1 LSSTRIERHEMML
14 ELLREIPVRVLWI
27 VGGLLALTLFLYVVM
42 IFNNLIRLKVNIGK
56 AWANIDV
63 LLKQRHD
70 EVPNLVAVVQGVK
83 EFEQK
88 VLVQL
93 TEARTQALAA
103 GSVREKGK
111 ADAAM
116 DSALHRLFAVAE
128 NYPKLRAQENF
139 LQLQRRLS
147 EIEDTIAD
155 RRTFYNDS
163 VASYN
168 SRIGQ
173 FPDVLLASPLGFKAW
188 ELFKVEER
196 EKAPVKVGF
205 TQ

>member
-1 LSSTRIERHEMML
+1 MTDAGL
-14 ELLREIPVRVLWI
+14 EIGGVLLPWRVLWT
-27 VGGLLALTLFLYVVM
+27 VGGLLALTLFFYVVM
-42 IFNNLIRLKVNIGK
+42 IFNNLVRLKINIGK

-88 VLVQL
+88 VLTQV

-103 GSVREKGK
+103 GSVREKGR
-111 ADAAM
+111 ADTAM
-116 DSALHRLFAVAE
+116 DSALHSLFAVAE
-128 NYPKLRAQENF
+128 NYPKLRSQENF
-139 LQLQRRLS
+139 LQLQKRLS
-147 EIEDTIAD
+147 GIEDTIAD

-163 VASYN
+163 VATYN
-168 SRIGQ
+168 ARIGQ
-173 FPDVLLASPLGFKAW
+173 FPDLLLASPLGFKAW
-188 ELFKVEER
+188 ELFKVEDR
-196 EKAPVKVGF
+196 EKEPVKVGF

>member
-1 LSSTRIERHEMML
+1 MPDTGLQIGDFFL
-14 ELLREIPVRVLWI
+14 PWRVVWI
-27 VGGLLALTLFLYVVM
+27 VGALLALTLFLYVVM

-111 ADAAM
+111 ADTAM

-139 LQLQRRLS
+139 LKLQKRLS

-168 SRIGQ
+168 SRVGQ

-188 ELFKVEER
+188 ELFKVEEG
-196 EKAPVKVGF
+196 EKASVKVGF
-205 TQ
+205 AQ

>member
-1 LSSTRIERHEMML
+1 VLDTGLEIGGIILSSQ
-14 ELLREIPVRVLWI
+14 VVWI
-27 VGGLLALTLFLYVVM
+27 VGGLVVLALFLYIVM

-83 EFEQK
+83 DFEQK
-88 VLVQL
+88 VLAQV

-103 GSVREKGK
+103 GSVGEKGK
-111 ADAAM
+111 ADTAM

-139 LQLQRRLS
+139 LQLQKRLS
-147 EIEDTIAD
+147 EIENMIAD

-163 VASYN
+163 VAAYN

-173 FPDVLLASPLGFKAW
+173 FPDVLMASAFGFKAW

-196 EKAPVKVGF
+196 EKTPVKVGLSAG
-205 TQ
+205 